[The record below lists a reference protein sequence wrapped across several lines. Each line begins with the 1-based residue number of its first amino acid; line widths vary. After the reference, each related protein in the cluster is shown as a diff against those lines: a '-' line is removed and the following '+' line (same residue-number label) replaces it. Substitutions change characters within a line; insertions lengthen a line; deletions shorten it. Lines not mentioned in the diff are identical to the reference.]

1 MALIGAAAVIATA
14 AVTGIFGLIGGGQP
28 QAGPTSQTA
37 TSPVGRASS
46 GTSPTSPAA
55 EPTDPNLLNNM
66 AGKTFKGTVHQEGL
80 NDYAVTVVFLA
91 QLRSAGAPGTLIGKS
106 S

>member
-1 MALIGAAAVIATA
+1 M
-14 AVTGIFGLIGGGQP
+14 
-28 QAGPTSQTA
+28 
-37 TSPVGRASS
+37 
-46 GTSPTSPAA
+46 
-55 EPTDPNLLNNM
+55 NNM